1 MRHRRISA
9 IRLTMSMKQA
19 YIRYLSCAVI
29 ADVDTVCG
37 KESARLT
44 NNGDEMTR
52 APSKVEGRYVRAHE
66 FLRRDEYDT
75 RLVKEREALNAVS
88 PILTRKQWLTA
99 MDPFAMLALL
109 RDFVPDEELRA
120 FCCACCRRMWLT
132 HDATETVMLD
142 TLQIAEAFATGQASR
157 AELHAAHRNIAPH
170 AEEAGDRFARVN
182 MKLGDS
188 TDKWDYISAAYDY
201 ELAEALADITDDDI
215 GYVASRCIS
224 HALEIVRIKPG
235 FASKEYG
242 WAARASEEKAQAD
255 MIRERWPYPA
265 ESADRLLE
273 TRRYREFRL
282 ALAARQY
289 LAHEQWKI
297 VKLFAARLEGMDR
310 ERLKNL
316 CHEQI
321 SALSVMLPPATV
333 RHILL
338 DDLTLILGVPTLYAG
353 AWRPRWRGLSRPQ
366 LVALPNNRIAE
377 LMADHLQAAPPGAF
391 ERWCCSLFFD
401 QLTAVALGRIGR
413 PSAEPVWPI
422 AAYDLSTSFLEHVST
437 LRALP
442 PQRSLWRFWPFLG
455 TIFSPG
461 ST

>member
-1 MRHRRISA
+1 VPI
-9 IRLTMSMKQA
+9 
-19 YIRYLSCAVI
+19 I
-29 ADVDTVCG
+29 ADGDTIFG

-44 NNGDEMTR
+44 NNGDKMTS
-52 APSKVEGRYVRAHE
+52 APGKGEGRYVRAHE
-66 FLRRDEYDT
+66 FLQRDEYDT
-75 RLVKEREALNAVS
+75 RLAKEREALNAGI

-109 RDFVPDEELRA
+109 RDVVPDEELRT

-132 HDATETVMLD
+132 HNATETVMLD
-142 TLQIAEAFATGQASR
+142 TLRIAEAFCTGQASR
-157 AELHAAHRNIAPH
+157 AELHAAHQKIAPH
-170 AEEAGDRFARVN
+170 AEEARDRFARVN

-188 TDKWDYISAAYDY
+188 TDKWDYMSAAYDY

-235 FASKEYG
+235 FASKESG
-242 WAARASEEKAQAD
+242 RAARASEEKTQAD

-273 TRRYREFRL
+273 TRQYREFRL
-282 ALAARQY
+282 ALAAQQY
-289 LAHEQWKI
+289 LAREQWKI

-310 ERLKNL
+310 ERLKQL

-321 SALSVMLPPATV
+321 SALSVMLPPAAV

-338 DDLTLILGVPTLYAG
+338 DDLTLILGVPALYTG

-366 LVALPNNRIAE
+366 LVALPNNRIGE
-377 LMADHLQAAPPGAF
+377 LMAEHLQAAPPGAF
-391 ERWCCSLFFD
+391 EGWCCSLFFD
-401 QLTAVALGRIGR
+401 QLTAVAFGRIRR
-413 PSAEPVWPI
+413 PPAELVWPI
-422 AAYDLSTSFLEHVST
+422 AAHDLGTSFREHVST
-437 LRALP
+437 LRTLP
-442 PQRSLWRFWPFLG
+442 PIRPLWQFWRRA
-455 TIFSPG
+455 
-461 ST
+461 